1 MEYIIAI
8 SVLGLGYV
16 LQYDKKDKKE
26 TYKFTNKAS
35 SNSKPNGKN
44 IYDSTRSFDIRQ
56 NEQSTANVLM
66 NKSFKPEDTN
76 VITPGPPYKQIYNK
90 VDFSE
95 NRLPIEYNTYTK
107 YDNTMLDLDYKEP
120 KKENKVI
127 SSKERPEYGGF
138 SGVSLTGDA
147 IDPNKFTHNNMIPFF
162 GGSVKQNLDEFA
174 TKGIFENFTGTRDTY
189 KNKQETGL
197 FFEPQKNMTNVY
209 GKGNLDGY
217 MEERYYVS
225 NIRSN
230 ETPIEKVYV
239 GPGLNKGYTATP
251 DGGFQQADTLDYIM
265 PKTVDEM
272 RVKTK
277 PKMSYYGRVVSGQKI
292 AKPTKIG
299 TVFKNRPDTFFIQ
312 DADRYFTTTGQV
324 IGPEQRP
331 CQVLKYTN
339 RKTTELK
346 TRTGSAA
353 PTRGTKIAVRPKFK
367 KSDKIE
373 YKGDVTRNVDAS
385 GHWKVPDNNQQMDMT
400 DYGKGTMK
408 LKKTVRMCTGK
419 KTVITNVKPVGG
431 KTMTRNN
438 NKAKITKKENIIGNN
453 RIIGNVNNNAIY
465 KGKAYNP
472 EDIARATI
480 KEQNIDHDYV
490 NNMTPLVYKG
500 VAYDPN
506 DIARTT
512 TKEQNIDHD
521 HVSNMTPLVYKSVA
535 YDPNDTARTTTKE
548 QNIDHDHVS
557 NMTPLVY
564 KSVAYDPK
572 DVARTTTKETNIDNK
587 HIGNYGGAKKKTSMR
602 VPNNKAK
609 PTLKETTIDTKS
621 VSHPNTNINSAHILK
636 KYKLPDNNR
645 METSVYYTGDATGN
659 EMGAYDVI
667 DVEAPNTMR
676 QFTTTDYTGN
686 AGNSGANFEP
696 MSYQDVYNA
705 TIKAVRATIDEGYTP
720 GAQAPNKGLEPTDV
734 NMTTN
739 KLNDI
744 QNNYINERGVQSTV
758 VYNSIPQVDRTQI
771 TQNKEIVPNEP
782 LSIRNVDPSMI
793 KAFQENP
800 YTQSLTSWA

>member
-16 LQYDKKDKKE
+16 LQYDKKDKRE
-26 TYKFTNKAS
+26 TYKFTNKSS

-56 NEQSTANVLM
+56 NEQNKANILM

-76 VITPGPPYKQIYNK
+76 VVTPGPPYKRIYNK

-95 NRLPIEYNTYTK
+95 NRLPIEYNSYTK
-107 YDNTMLDLDYKEP
+107 FENTLLDLDYKERP
-120 KKENKVI
+120 MTNKVL

-138 SGVSLTGDA
+138 SGVSLTGDP
-147 IDPNKFTHNNMIPFF
+147 IDPNKFTHNNMTPFF
-162 GGSVKQNLDEFA
+162 GGAVKQNLDEFA
-174 TKGIFENFTGTRDTY
+174 TRGIFENFTGTRDTY

-197 FFEPQKNMTNVY
+197 FFEPQKNFTNVY

-251 DGGFQQADTLDYIM
+251 DGGFQQADTLDYIT

-277 PKMSYYGRVVSGQKI
+277 PKISYYGRVVSGQKI

-299 TVFKNRPDTFFIQ
+299 TVYKNRPDTFYIQ
-312 DADRYFTTTGQV
+312 DPDRYFTTTGQV

-373 YKGDVTRNVDAS
+373 YKGDIRNVDAS
-385 GHWKVPDNNQQMDMT
+385 GQWKIPTSKEQLDMS
-400 DYGKGTMK
+400 DYGKGNMK
-408 LKKTVRMCTGK
+408 LKKTVRMTTGK
-419 KTVITNVKPVGG
+419 KTVITNLKPIVG
-431 KTMTRNN
+431 KTSARNN

-453 RIIGNVNNNAIY
+453 RIVGNVNNNAVY
-465 KGKAYNP
+465 KGKAYDP
-472 EDIARATI
+472 EHIARTTI
-480 KEQNIDHDYV
+480 KEQNVDHDYV
-490 NNMTPLVYKG
+490 NNMSPLVYKS
-500 VAYDPN
+500 VAFDPN

-521 HVSNMTPLVYKSVA
+521 HVNNMSPLVYKSVA
-535 YDPNDTARTTTKE
+535 FDPNDIARTTTKE
-548 QNIDHDHVS
+548 QNIDHDHVN
-557 NMTPLVY
+557 NMSPLVY
-564 KSVAYDPK
+564 KSVAFDPNDITRK
-572 DVARTTTKETNIDNK
+572 TTKETTIDNK
-587 HIGNYGGAKKKTSMR
+587 HIVGNFGGEGKKTGMR

-609 PTLKETTIDTKS
+609 PTLKETTIETKS
-621 VSHPNTNINSAHILK
+621 ISHPNQNINNAHVLK
-636 KYKLPDNNR
+636 NYELPDNNR

-659 EMGAYDVI
+659 ELGAYDVI

-676 QFTTTDYTGN
+676 QFTTGEYTGN
-686 AGNSGANFEP
+686 AGNSGTNLEP

-720 GAQAPNKGLEPTDV
+720 GAQAPNKCIDSSEV
-734 NMTTN
+734 RMTTN

-744 QNNYINERGVQSTV
+744 QNSYINERGVQSTV
-758 VYNSIPQVDRTQI
+758 VYNSIPQVDRTQL
-771 TQNKEIVPNEP
+771 TQTKEIVSNEP
-782 LSIRNVDPSMI
+782 LAIRNVDPSMI
-793 KAFQENP
+793 KAFKENP

>member
-1 MEYIIAI
+1 
-8 SVLGLGYV
+8 
-16 LQYDKKDKKE
+16 
-26 TYKFTNKAS
+26 
-35 SNSKPNGKN
+35 
-44 IYDSTRSFDIRQ
+44 
-56 NEQSTANVLM
+56 
-66 NKSFKPEDTN
+66 
-76 VITPGPPYKQIYNK
+76 
-90 VDFSE
+90 
-95 NRLPIEYNTYTK
+95 
-107 YDNTMLDLDYKEP
+107 
-120 KKENKVI
+120 
-127 SSKERPEYGGF
+127 
-138 SGVSLTGDA
+138 
-147 IDPNKFTHNNMIPFF
+147 
-162 GGSVKQNLDEFA
+162 
-174 TKGIFENFTGTRDTY
+174 
-189 KNKQETGL
+189 
-197 FFEPQKNMTNVY
+197 
-209 GKGNLDGY
+209 
-217 MEERYYVS
+217 
-225 NIRSN
+225 
-230 ETPIEKVYV
+230 
-239 GPGLNKGYTATP
+239 
-251 DGGFQQADTLDYIM
+251 M

-385 GHWKVPDNNQQMDMT
+385 GQWKVPDNNQQLDMT

-419 KTVITNVKPVGG
+419 NTVITNVKPVGG

-480 KEQNIDHDYV
+480 KEQNIDYDYV

-572 DVARTTTKETNIDNK
+572 DVARTTTKETNIDNQ
-587 HIGNYGGAKKKTSMR
+587 HIGNYGGAMKKTSMR

-686 AGNSGANFEP
+686 AGNSGGNFEQ